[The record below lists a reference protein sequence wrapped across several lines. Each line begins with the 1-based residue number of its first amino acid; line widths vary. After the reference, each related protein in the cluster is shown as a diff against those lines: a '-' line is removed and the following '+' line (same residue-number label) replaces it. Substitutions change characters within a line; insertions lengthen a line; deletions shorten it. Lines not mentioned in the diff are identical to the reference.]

1 MDQKSSHDIERS
13 AIKKLTLNIVPL
25 MILLY
30 FLAFLDRN
38 NMAYAAIALEDS
50 LGLTASAFGFA
61 SGIFFIG
68 YFLFEIPSNAG
79 TIKFGPRI
87 WFARILISW
96 GIFATLLGF
105 VRTPM
110 ELYICRFMLGV
121 CEAGFFPSV
130 VYYFTVFFPEK
141 YRTKILGLFIIVQP
155 LSNAVG
161 SPISGLILNIE
172 NGWFGFEPWQL
183 LFILEGLPP
192 IIIGLIIPFIIK
204 NSPREVN
211 YLNMEEKAWLID
223 ATDRNKSGSK
233 ITLADF
239 LKGMKNS
246 KYLLYAMLNFGMVC
260 GIYGFGMWLPSII
273 TAISGDDIFHVS
285 MIALIPYGL
294 AAILVYPWSLW
305 ASKTKK
311 IAVFAG
317 ISMVVAAIGLVG
329 AVVFF
334 SYSVFIALGFLCI
347 ASIGIYTSVPCF
359 LSMPANISTGAAAAA
374 GLAVVSSIGNIG
386 GFVAPYAV
394 GLLKDISNSN
404 TPGLIFLSLCLLIT
418 GLVCIFYCSKQ
429 REGVIRS

>member
-1 MDQKSSHDIERS
+1 MQKRTPHEIERS
-13 AIKKLTLNIVPL
+13 AIRKMTLNIVPL

-68 YFLFEIPSNAG
+68 YFMFEIPSNAG

-87 WFARILISW
+87 WFARILITW
-96 GIFATLLGF
+96 GIFAVLMGF

-130 VYYFTVFFPEK
+130 VYYFTVFFPAK
-141 YRTKILGLFIIVQP
+141 YRTKILGMFIIVQP
-155 LSNAVG
+155 LSNAIG

-172 NGWFGFEPWQL
+172 HGWFGLEPWQW
-183 LFILEGLPP
+183 LFILEGIPP
-192 IIIGLIIPFIIK
+192 VIIGLFIPFIIK
-204 NSPREVN
+204 NSPKDVG
-211 YLNMEEKAWLID
+211 YLDVEEKAWLMD
-223 ATDRNKSGSK
+223 NTTRSKSGSQVK
-233 ITLADF
+233 LFDF
-239 LKGMKNS
+239 VQGIKNK

-273 TAISGDDIFHVS
+273 TAISGDDIFRVS
-285 MIALIPYGL
+285 LIALIPYGL
-294 AAILVYPWSLW
+294 AALLVYPWSLW

-311 IAVFAG
+311 IGVFAG
-317 ISMVVAAIGLVG
+317 ISMIVAAFGLIG

-334 SYSVFIALGFLCI
+334 NYNVFVALMFLSI
-347 ASIGIYTSVPCF
+347 ASIGIYTSVPSF

-374 GLAVVSSIGNIG
+374 GLAVVSCIGNIG
-386 GFVAPYAV
+386 GFVAPYVV
-394 GLLKDISNSN
+394 GLLKDVTNSN
-404 TPGLIFLSLCLLIT
+404 TPGLVFLSLCLLVT
-418 GLVCIFYCSKQ
+418 GLICIFYCAKQ